1 MTFTLLTESI
11 MKNINKVINNPK
23 FYIYGIVCLV
33 ILRLFLNA
41 YVPLMDKTEAR
52 YAEIARIMAETNNW
66 ITPQI
71 DYGVPFLA
79 KPPLSSWLSALSI
92 KLFGEN
98 EFAVRLPYLILSL
111 VLVFFIGKFADL
123 KSHSFYLSGF
133 ILLTLPEFLLHAGVV
148 STDTTLAFCIT
159 LIFLTFWKAI
169 NKSNVSYWSYLF
181 FISIGFGLLT
191 KGPIVLILTIPP
203 IILWLIYFKEY
214 KTISKK
220 FPWILGPLITL
231 LIAAPWYYMAELKN
245 KGFLDY
251 FIVGEHFK
259 RYFDPSW
266 HGDKYGNPK
275 SLPFGIIW
283 LFLFFSAFPWI
294 QVVTVKAW
302 KHRKDLIKN
311 KWILFLLFW
320 LAWTPLF
327 FTFSSSLLHTYTL
340 PIMVPIALLISCFW
354 EKIKNKK
361 GVILTSLIFPF
372 LILITLVFSLINNN
386 LEQFSNTDK
395 YLITGEI
402 KNTDSNLY
410 YLGEK
415 SYSSQFYSKGK
426 IKSISQV
433 VFQKKIDQ
441 EEFFKII
448 IPNKSLNSL
457 DPKITERLQVLGSN
471 KKKKLYLYLPNKD

>member
-11 MKNINKVINNPK
+11 MKNINKTINNPK

-33 ILRLFLNA
+33 VLRLFLNA

-79 KPPLSSWLSALSI
+79 KPPLSSWLSAISI
-92 KLFGEN
+92 KIFGVN
-98 EFAVRLPYLILSL
+98 EFAVRLPSLLLSL
-111 VLVFFIGKFADL
+111 ALVFFIGKFTEH
-123 KSHSFYLSGF
+123 KKHSFYLSGF

-148 STDTTLAFCIT
+148 STDTALAFCT
-159 LIFLTFWKAI
+159 ALIFLSFWKAI
-169 NKSNVSYWSYLF
+169 NESKISYWSYLF

-191 KGPIVLILTIPP
+191 KGPIVLILTMPP
-203 IILWLIYFKEY
+203 IVLWLIYFKEY

-220 FPWILGPLITL
+220 FPWLLGPLITL
-231 LIAAPWYYMAELKN
+231 LIAAPWYYLAELKN

-266 HGDKYGNPK
+266 HGDKYGRPK

-283 LFLFFSAFPWI
+283 LFLILSAFPWI
-294 QVVTVKAW
+294 QVVTIKAW
-302 KHRKDLIKN
+302 KHRKDLVGN
-311 KWILFLLFW
+311 KWMFFLLLW
-320 LAWTPLF
+320 LLWTPIF
-327 FTFSSSLLHTYTL
+327 FSFSSSLLHTYTL
-340 PIMVPIALLISCFW
+340 PIMVPIALLTTYFW
-354 EKIKNKK
+354 EQIKNKK

-372 LILITLVFSLINNN
+372 LILISLAFSLFNNN
-386 LEQFSNTDK
+386 LEQYSNTDK
-395 YLITGEI
+395 YLLTEQ
-402 KNTDSNLY
+402 KENTELNLY
-410 YLGEK
+410 YLGDK

-433 VFQKKIDQ
+433 VLQKKLDMD
-441 EEFFKII
+441 EFFKII
-448 IPNKSLNSL
+448 IPNKSLSKL
-457 DPKITERLQVLGSN
+457 DPKIMERLQVLDFN
-471 KKKKLYLYLPNKD
+471 KKKKLYLYLPYKD